1 MAEEKNPEEVLAEA
15 INGLAQMLREQN
27 LRENDMLLARL
38 RQSRSRAEWM
48 LHVSDEEYHQIMSE
62 LDAAEAA
69 ILKIRSEI

>member
-1 MAEEKNPEEVLAEA
+1 MAEEKNPEEVLVEA

-38 RQSRSRAEWM
+38 RQSRSSAERM
-48 LHVSDEEYHQIMSE
+48 LHVSEEEYHQIMSE